1 MRPIALGAASALLFA
16 VTFVLNRGMELAGGS
31 WLWSASLRYFFMVP
45 LLMLLVG
52 ARGRLLPLFREMR
65 LRPGS
70 WLLWSFV
77 GFGLFYAPICYAAAY
92 SPGWLTAGVWQ
103 ITIISGSLLVP
114 FFYETVM
121 TSEGARR
128 RRQKLPLRGL
138 ALSLIIL
145 AGVALMQIGYA
156 SPLDAGE
163 AWLGIMA
170 VVVASFAYPL
180 GNRKMMELCGGRL
193 DAYQRV
199 LGMTIASL
207 PCWLL
212 LAALGWSMDGPPS
225 GGQLLQTLLIAVFA
239 GVAATVLFFHATDLA
254 RRSTEKMASVEAT
267 QSLEVLFAAGGEMLL
282 LGSAYPS
289 PISWIGMIVV
299 MAGMVLHSYASRPR
313 SSSLRADRAE
323 AKEG

>member
-45 LLMLLVG
+45 LLLLLVG
-52 ARGRLLPLFREMR
+52 ARGRLRPLFREMR

-77 GFGLFYAPICYAAAY
+77 GFGLFYAPICFAAVY

-121 TSEGARR
+121 TSEGTRR

-163 AWLGIMA
+163 AWLGVMA
-170 VVVASFAYPL
+170 VIAASFAYPL

-207 PCWLL
+207 PFWLL

-254 RRSTEKMASVEAT
+254 RGSTEKMASVEAT

-289 PISWIGMIVV
+289 PVSWIGMGVV
-299 MAGMVLHSYASRPR
+299 MAGMVLHSHASRPR
-313 SSSLRADRAE
+313 SGSFRADRAE